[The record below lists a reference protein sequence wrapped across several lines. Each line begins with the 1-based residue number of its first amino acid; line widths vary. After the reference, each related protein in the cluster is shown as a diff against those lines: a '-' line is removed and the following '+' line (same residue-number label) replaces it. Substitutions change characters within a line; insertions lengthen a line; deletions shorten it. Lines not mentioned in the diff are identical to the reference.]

1 MPGVLNLYT
10 FKIQDRDEREKERE
24 RVQCPI
30 GNETNIYLHED
41 QKYEASMDGVN
52 IYI

>member
-24 RVQCPI
+24 SAMS
-30 GNETNIYLHED
+30 NW
-41 QKYEASMDGVN
+41 K
-52 IYI
+52 